1 MKQVMRK
8 EDIVARFGGDEFII
22 FAPGLAS
29 DRVLSHLARGPFAAQ
44 RSTDIAPESPDG
56 HKFRASPTLSIG
68 AVCLAAPPMPFEDLY
83 AVADSTLYQAKEKG
97 KAQYFL
103 TTIG

>member
-1 MKQVMRK
+1 
-8 EDIVARFGGDEFII
+8 
-22 FAPGLAS
+22 
-29 DRVLSHLARGPFAAQ
+29 
-44 RSTDIAPESPDG
+44 
-56 HKFRASPTLSIG
+56 
-68 AVCLAAPPMPFEDLY
+68 MPFEDLY